1 MNIHVLVSTLDS
13 IKTAGDTDG
22 STSVSPLPLLYMHG
36 FRFHS
41 ACMHGSEYHMHAPLL
56 IRVCRY
62 RSFFRYIRTCLHAV
76 SLRSDAEQTFYV
88 LPMEMAACSS
98 DLEAHRE
105 LLTSA
110 QPLTAK
116 VDRNLQVF
124 KPLSRATHFDL
135 PKHFFNLTLEEIKK
149 EQKQRSFVDAFHI
162 PPLLPEIMTLGQ

>member
-1 MNIHVLVSTLDS
+1 ML
-13 IKTAGDTDG
+13 
-22 STSVSPLPLLYMHG
+22 
-36 FRFHS
+36 
-41 ACMHGSEYHMHAPLL
+41 
-56 IRVCRY
+56 
-62 RSFFRYIRTCLHAV
+62 

-88 LPMEMAACSS
+88 LPMEMAARSS

-149 EQKQRSFVDAFHI
+149 EQKQRSFVDAFLIII
-162 PPLLPEIMTLGQ
+162 PLLLPEIMTLRQLTYIKAHFD